1 MLITDVLEE
10 LGYTVIDAAD
20 SVTGLKLLQ
29 SNIRIDLLVSD
40 VGLPGGMNG
49 RQMAD
54 AARESRPDL
63 RVLFITGYAEN
74 FRDQQ
79 RPSRARHAG
88 DDQTVRSGNIC
99 GKSSANGGRV
109 MSARGA
115 RLVISPVTHLQIG
128 RGRCASRL
136 RRKSSIVRASS
147 AKPPRVRRRRSRNR
161 IAAQAR
167 RPTRD

>member
-1 MLITDVLEE
+1 MRGIYLPRFYGGVDGEGLDHSASPVSGTEAGETVLVVDDEPSVRMLITDVLEE

-63 RVLFITGYAEN
+63 RVLFITGY
-74 FRDQQ
+74 
-79 RPSRARHAG
+79 G
-88 DDQTVRSGNIC
+88 GC
-99 GKSSANGGRV
+99 GQNPGLLWR
-109 MSARGA
+109 
-115 RLVISPVTHLQIG
+115 
-128 RGRCASRL
+128 
-136 RRKSSIVRASS
+136 
-147 AKPPRVRRRRSRNR
+147 
-161 IAAQAR
+161 
-167 RPTRD
+167 